1 MKTYLLFNE
10 NACYHYEGG
19 FDESVSLENIHQGDF
34 DCFHLLAYDPS
45 TMTIHDV
52 LECHDGYTASCE
64 ITKEHFDYLATSEYA
79 TIGGEEVT
87 NG

>member
-10 NACYHYEGG
+10 NASHYYSYGTEKYLKRIHDGDCEG
-19 FDESVSLENIHQGDF
+19 
-34 DCFHLLAYDPS
+34 FHLLAYDPS

-64 ITKEHFDYLATSEYA
+64 ITKEDFDYLATSDHAY
-79 TIGGEEVT
+79 IGGGEVT